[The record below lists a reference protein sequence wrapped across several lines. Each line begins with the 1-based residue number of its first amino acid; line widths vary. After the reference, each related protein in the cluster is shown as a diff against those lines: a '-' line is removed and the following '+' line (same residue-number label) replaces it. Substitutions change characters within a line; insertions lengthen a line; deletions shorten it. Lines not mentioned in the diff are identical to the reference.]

1 MTTHKIL
8 EELESVITDLDKI
21 EETVLQEARLIDGE
35 IKLKSSFQILDDTRE
50 GLIDLLVKSN
60 EKKEEAAIFKE
71 QRKNIVEIKK
81 ILETILG

>member
-8 EELESVITDLDKI
+8 EELESVITGLDKI

-50 GLIDLLVKSN
+50 DLTDLLVKSN